1 MLVNPV
7 DATTALVTADTAE
20 ASVVNRLVAVD
31 LKLAIVNTRF
41 AVAVDDAIALH
52 CSDESEI
59 QPLASQ
65 AVGPIPIELEYSI
78 TPKLTPLTVMLT
90 APVVGL
96 LPNGR
101 EALLKLR

>member
-1 MLVNPV
+1 MAFILENWSSIVGI
-7 DATTALVTADTAE
+7 AG
-20 ASVVNRLVAVD
+20 AVH
-31 LKLAIVNTRF
+31 LLALAIVNVTSARK
-41 AVAVDDAIALH
+41 VDDAIALH

-65 AVGPIPIELEYSI
+65 AVGPILIELEYSM

-101 EALLKLR
+101 EALFKLR

>member
-1 MLVNPV
+1 M
-7 DATTALVTADTAE
+7 
-20 ASVVNRLVAVD
+20 NRLVAVD

-65 AVGPIPIELEYSI
+65 AVGPILIELEYSM

-101 EALLKLR
+101 EALFKLR